1 VTAELV
7 IRRATEADA
16 EAGAR
21 MHIACWREGY
31 AGIVP
36 EQELADFT
44 ADEESWVQRWRTQIA
59 SGRPRHLALRGEEIV
74 GFAVAGP
81 DLERDTD
88 VPVLYGIYVRASEYG
103 NGLAQRLIE
112 LAIGDGPA
120 ALWVF
125 ADNPRARGF
134 YARNGFVPTGE
145 SRTEDGLF
153 SALEIRM
160 VRAGR

>member
-1 VTAELV
+1 MTADLV
-7 IRRATEADA
+7 IRRATAADA

-21 MHIACWREGY
+21 MHIACWREAY

-36 EQELADFT
+36 EQALANFT

-59 SGRPRHLALRGEEIV
+59 SGRPRYVACRGEEIV

-81 DLERDTD
+81 DLERVSD
-88 VPVLYGIYVRASEYG
+88 VPVLYAIYVRASEYG

-120 ALWVF
+120 SLWVL
-125 ADNPRARGF
+125 ADNPRACGF

-145 SRTEDGLF
+145 SRIENGLE
-153 SALEIRM
+153 ALIIRM